1 MIRVF
6 QVKCASEDKNEIEAH
21 LIKKL
26 HLSKKDLLAWSIH
39 RKSVDARHQK
49 VLFSFTID
57 CQVRNEKSF

>member
-26 HLSKKDLLAWSIH
+26 HLSKK
-39 RKSVDARHQK
+39 R
-49 VLFSFTID
+49 SFGM
-57 CQVRNEKSF
+57 VYPP